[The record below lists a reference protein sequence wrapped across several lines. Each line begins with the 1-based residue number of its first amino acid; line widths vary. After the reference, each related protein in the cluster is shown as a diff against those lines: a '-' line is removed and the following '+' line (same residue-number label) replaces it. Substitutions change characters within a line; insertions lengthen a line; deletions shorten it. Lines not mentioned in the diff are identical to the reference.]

1 MEQLF
6 GTNLKLADRVPTPQQ
21 NKTIT
26 AVFDLLDLIP
36 EEEVDET
43 NKSVINA
50 LNVQSHLHT
59 EVTDPSS
66 W

>member
-1 MEQLF
+1 MDKPF
-6 GTNLKLADRVPTPQQ
+6 GTNLKLADRVSAPQQ

-50 LNVQSHLHT
+50 LNVQSHLHP